1 MKNRHISLYSYIA
14 FLFIMY
20 GVWHLTIQSKKHG
33 GYNVSE
39 LPDLISA
46 LQNAIKPQ
54 ITFNVLNIFTQ
65 EEMNKFNETIHQKY
79 SEFEIEFNIV
89 KDIHQNQDKNGLLI
103 NIQKAQYTFLFIQ
116 KLDKI
121 SIVTQ
126 DLNDPSIF
134 KNLRRYLNK
143 FYPLVEKELQLESRQ
158 FYTNRLLIFDFY
170 IIEKQND
177 SLCIDVTSDIEMSVL
192 KLQKYFGLS
201 PENIRINYKFLDSFD
216 FQIIQKKINLQ
227 KQTINNFLDQ
237 SKQQN
242 NMNWKEYFQM
252 NILTILTDEDVNID
266 IDSSENVQFFYS
278 EPSNFMIQVNQQSTL
293 FKNIFN
299 AFIQVLQ
306 LEEQQE
312 IMIENQDFKPSLE
325 LIRDYF
331 QRREF
336 SRHILNFI
344 KELQYIQF
352 IQSEGEYKISL
363 KSQKEFEHRLKYI
376 KDTLQSKNVNRTDSV
391 NILIDDSF
399 SDLDTFSFE
408 YTLGMYLP
416 LILPFAYPIL
426 LSIYDELS
434 SN

>member
-39 LPDLISA
+39 LPDLIQE
-46 LQNAIKPQ
+46 LQNAIKPHL
-54 ITFNVLNIFTQ
+54 TFNVLNIFTE
-65 EEMNKFNETIHQKY
+65 EEMNTFNQTIYQKY

-89 KDIHQNQDKNGLLI
+89 QDIPQDQDKNGLLI

-121 SIVTQ
+121 TIMTQ

-158 FYTNRLLIFDFY
+158 FYANRLLIFDFF
-170 IIEKQND
+170 IIKKVENNH
-177 SLCIDVTSDIEMSVL
+177 SIDVITEIEQSVL

-201 PENIRINYKFLDSFD
+201 TENIRINYKFIDGFN
-216 FQIIQKKINLQ
+216 IEIANKRIKLQ

-237 SKQQN
+237 SKQQH

-252 NILTILTDEDVNID
+252 NILTILTDEDINID
-266 IDSSENVQFFYS
+266 LDTNENVQFYYS
-278 EPSNFMIQVNQQSTL
+278 EPSYFMFQVNSQSTL

-299 AFIQVLQ
+299 TFMQVLQ

-312 IMIENQDFKPSLE
+312 IMIENQDFRPSLE

-363 KSQKEFEHRLKYI
+363 KSQKEFENRVQYI
-376 KDTLQSKNVNRTDSV
+376 KDTLLSKNVSRTDSV

-426 LSIYDELS
+426 LSIYDEFYQ
-434 SN
+434 

>member
-14 FLFIMY
+14 FLFVMY

-39 LPDLISA
+39 LSDLISE
-46 LQNAIKPQ
+46 LKNTIQPHI
-54 ITFNVLNIFTQ
+54 IFNVLNIFTE
-65 EEMNKFNETIHQKY
+65 EEMNTFNQTIHQKY
-79 SEFEIEFNIV
+79 SEFTIEFNIV
-89 KDIHQNQDKNGLLI
+89 NDIHQVQDQNGLLI

-121 SIVTQ
+121 TIMTQ
-126 DLNDPSIF
+126 ELNDPSIF

-143 FYPLVEKELQLESRQ
+143 FYPLVEQESQLESRQ
-158 FYTNRLLIFDFY
+158 FYVNRLLIFDFF
-170 IIEKQND
+170 IIDKQNN
-177 SLCIDVTSDIEMSVL
+177 SQYTNIISDIEKSIL
-192 KLQKYFGLS
+192 KLQDYFGL
-201 PENIRINYKFLDSFD
+201 PTDNIRINYKFIDALNIEIV
-216 FQIIQKKINLQ
+216 QNQTMLQ

-237 SKQQN
+237 SKQQH

-252 NILTILTDEDVNID
+252 NILTILTDDNVSID
-266 IDSSENVQFFYS
+266 LDNSENVQFYYS
-278 EPSNFMIQVNQQSTL
+278 EPQNFMFQVNSQQML
-293 FKNIFN
+293 FRNIFN
-299 AFIQVLQ
+299 TFIQVFQ
-306 LEEQQE
+306 LEDQQE
-312 IMIENQDFKPSLE
+312 IMIENQDFKPTLE

-331 QRREF
+331 QKREF
-336 SRHILNFI
+336 YRHILNFI

-352 IQSEGEYKISL
+352 IQQEGEYKISL
-363 KSQKEFEHRLKYI
+363 KSQKEFENRVQYI
-376 KDTLQSKNVNRTDSV
+376 KDTLNNKNISKTDTV

-434 SN
+434 SK